1 MRLLFGY
8 VNQDSGELEHAG
20 SNVFVRGL
28 DTSAFHAATCATLR
42 RLDPDVVVLR
52 VAPDE
57 IGAAQRWM
65 HGMVERNSLKHGV
78 HLICLSPGKVEPG
91 APARAG
97 EACHLHVLELE
108 ARQSGERLALRRAE
122 EIATAQARVW
132 LSCLP
137 RQVNRRVVLV
147 GAGIVNLV
155 IALHLVQA
163 GYAVSIL
170 EGGPP
175 PGTRTTHQRCTWSG
189 GDGRVFSWNE
199 ARHHMRGRS
208 PVAAARPFR
217 RAISDGGW
225 LCALA
230 EVLTEADQR
239 WIDLYEQTPAWL
251 RDVYHDTII
260 GANRDSDAGWRRMVE
275 ECPQLFANVGFQP
288 QLYRVYPDEA
298 RLDRGEREERGIGSF
313 QRRLESLE
321 QVANEIPCLS
331 EAIARGNVGGALE
344 VRGFGLNIHKFARV
358 LLEHLQS
365 RGVEVRW
372 NTYAQRVALDGVGNV
387 KGIWAEGEFFESDH
401 FVVSPGVAG
410 ASLLRGSLSGPQL
423 ASMLGVWISLPRP
436 PDLQAPPL
444 KVCRDGFASDE
455 SAAGANVI
463 AGHAADGTPLLHISS
478 GHGFLGENVASVD
491 ERQVRALFQAVEETG
506 SALFPESF
514 RIAQAS
520 GMLEASRSRCIRPWT
535 PTCLG
540 LFETRPTSS
549 GGVFAIAAGHNTG
562 GFAQS
567 PAVAQAVLAALDG
580 RPHQMHHSYHPER
593 LAWFIEPPNGVAL
606 ALEAAS

>member
-8 VNQDSGELEHAG
+8 VTRDSGELDHPGA
-20 SNVFVRGL
+20 NVFVRAL
-28 DTSAFHAATCATLR
+28 DTSAFHAATCAALR

-57 IGAAQRWM
+57 LAAAQRWAL
-65 HGMVERNSLKHGV
+65 GMVERNSLKHGV
-78 HLICLSPGKVEPG
+78 HLICLSSGKVDH
-91 APARAG
+91 PAYGRAG
-97 EACHLHVLELE
+97 DACQLHVLEPD
-108 ARQSGERLALRRAE
+108 AGQSGERLALRRAE
-122 EIATAQARVW
+122 QIAASQARVW

-137 RQVNRRVVLV
+137 RQASRRVVLI

-155 IALHLVQA
+155 VALHLDRA

-175 PGTRTTHQRCTWSG
+175 PGSRSSRPRCTWSG
-189 GDGRVFSWNE
+189 GDGRIFSWNE
-199 ARHHMRGRS
+199 ARHHIRGRT

-217 RAISDGGW
+217 RTVSDGGW
-225 LCALA
+225 LCAPA
-230 EVLTEADQR
+230 EALTTADQR
-239 WIDLYEQTPAWL
+239 WIDQYEQTPTWL
-251 RDVYHDTII
+251 RDVYHDDII
-260 GANRDSDAGWRRMVE
+260 AANRDSDAGWWRMVD
-275 ECPQLFANVGFQP
+275 ECPEPFTNVGFHP
-288 QLYRVYPDEA
+288 RLYRVYPDEA
-298 RLDRGEREERGIGSF
+298 RLASGEREERAIGAY

-321 QVANEIPCLS
+321 QVAKEIPCLS
-331 EAIARGNVGGALE
+331 EAIARGNIGGALE
-344 VRGFGLNIHKFARV
+344 VKGFGLNIHKFGAA
-358 LLEHLQS
+358 LLRYLES
-365 RGVEVRW
+365 RGVRIHW
-372 NTYAQRVALDGVGNV
+372 NTYAERVALDGVGSV
-387 KGIWAEGEFFESDH
+387 RGVWAGGELFEADH

-410 ASLLRGSLSGPQL
+410 APLLQGSLSGPQL

-436 PDLQAPPL
+436 PDTLAPPL

-463 AGHAADGTPLLHISS
+463 AGHAADGTPLLHIST
-478 GHGFLGENVASVD
+478 GHGFLGENVDSVD
-491 ERQVRALFQAVEETG
+491 ERQVRALFQAAEETG

-514 RIAQAS
+514 RSASAS
-520 GMLEASRSRCIRPWT
+520 GLLEASRSRCIRPWT

-580 RPHQMHHSYHPER
+580 RPHPMHRSYHPER
-593 LAWFIEPPNGVAL
+593 LASFIEPPTSDAL
-606 ALEAAS
+606 VLEAAS